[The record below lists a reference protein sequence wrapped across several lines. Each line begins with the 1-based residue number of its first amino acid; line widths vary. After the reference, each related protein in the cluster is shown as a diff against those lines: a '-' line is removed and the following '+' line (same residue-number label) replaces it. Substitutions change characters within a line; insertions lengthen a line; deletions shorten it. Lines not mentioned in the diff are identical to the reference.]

1 LFSYSNEKGV
11 ETFML
16 SAADQLEM
24 EVTDRVTARVTASVT
39 VSVTVKH
46 IINILNSK
54 FGTLSQHLETKIKS
68 INDINEL
75 EILHNEAVIAND
87 IDTFSQKLL
96 KRN

>member
-1 LFSYSNEKGV
+1 LTFKQYENLKKACSRIQTKKGV
-11 ETFML
+11 ETIML

-24 EVTDRVTARVTASVT
+24 EVTARVT
-39 VSVTVKH
+39 VKY
-46 IINILNSK
+46 IINILNLK
-54 FGTLSQHLETKIKS
+54 FGTLSQHLMTQIKS

-75 EILHNEAVIAND
+75 EILHHEAVIAKD